1 MSKYDKYEV
10 VIGLEVHAQLNTKS
24 KAFCGDSTTFG
35 ANPNTHISP
44 ISLAHPGTLPRMNK
58 EQIRKAGWVLF
69 EAKINEELID
79 QNRQRVFELSAM
91 QGIRPFL

>member
-1 MSKYDKYEV
+1 MKWKKWRKRKRHRYWRH
-10 VIGLEVHAQLNTKS
+10 L
-24 KAFCGDSTTFG
+24 F
-35 ANPNTHISP
+35 
-44 ISLAHPGTLPRMNK
+44 K